1 MPDMSQKALDSK
13 RRGNSFSSAADFDKD
28 TEALYCT
35 GYTHRI
41 LRDEY
46 LELGS
51 QCNADLRCIVVLEIR
66 FEKLFF

>member
-13 RRGNSFSSAADFDKD
+13 RQCNSSSRTVDFDKD
-28 TEALYCT
+28 TEALYCS
-35 GYTHRI
+35 GNTHRI

-66 FEKLFF
+66 FEKFSF